1 MPDTDSIPLLL
12 IVFEVGCWFVGLIL
26 FWRLLTGR
34 LGSSLP
40 ALAPW
45 NVSLESFVIG
55 AIMVIGGALVF
66 PQFPAHLSNDLLGPA
81 AKDGDWWLFVQGSAF
96 QLGMLSGALLAGVY
110 LRFMPGR
117 EALIASV
124 PSSATPQAARTANPV
139 LAGTITFL
147 ISIPLITGIG
157 LGWKS
162 ILALLN
168 FSTSEQSMVDVFRNA
183 DDPLLLALM
192 IVLAAVIAP
201 LTEELIFRAGLFRYL
216 RTRVS
221 RPFAMV
227 LPALIFASFHDN
239 LAAFLPLLALGALFA
254 FAYERTGRIAV
265 PIIAHGLFNLHTIVL
280 AMAGVQG

>member
-1 MPDTDSIPLLL
+1 MPDPDSIPLLL
-12 IVFEVGCWFVGLIL
+12 IVFEVGCWFVGIIL
-26 FWRLLTGR
+26 FWRLLKGR
-34 LGSSLP
+34 LGPSLA

-45 NVSLESFVIG
+45 HVSLESFVIG
-55 AIMVIGGALVF
+55 AILVIGGALIL
-66 PQFPAHLSNDLLGPA
+66 PQFPAHVSNDLLGPA
-81 AKDGDWWLFVQGSAF
+81 ARDGNWWLLVQGSAF
-96 QLGMLSGALLAGVY
+96 QIGMLLGALLAGLY

-124 PSSATPQAARTANPV
+124 PSAPTPLAPRSTTPV

-147 ISIPLITGIG
+147 ISVPLITGIG

-162 ILALLN
+162 ILAMLN

-183 DDPLLLALM
+183 DDPLLLTLM

-221 RPFAMV
+221 RPFAMI

-254 FAYERTGRIAV
+254 FAYERTGHIAV
-265 PIIAHGLFNLHTIVL
+265 PIIAHALFNLHTIVL